1 MPKPK
6 SRARPPV
13 EKIELPPPGS
23 GKGEFRKIAGSA
35 SDDFNQVTIVQAL
48 RSLWLAHANEEDKGR
63 FSRAAA
69 AAMTGIGPREELE
82 GMLAAQL
89 VATHAAAMESY
100 RRAMIPEQTFEG
112 RRENLNQANK
122 LVRSYAAL
130 VEALDRHRGKGEQRI
145 VIERV
150 DVRAGGRAIVGA
162 VSQGGG
168 GPPPDFEE
176 RAHAPEPAALTHEQG
191 NPLWSADQARDTVP
205 VTGDIRA

>member
-1 MPKPK
+1 MAKTKKTPPK
-6 SRARPPV
+6 A
-13 EKIELPPPGS
+13 EKVELPPPGS

-69 AAMTGIGPREELE
+69 AAMTGIGPRDELE

-122 LVRSYAAL
+122 LVRSYVAL

-168 GPPPDFEE
+168 GPPPEIAE
-176 RAHAPEPAALTHEQG
+176 RAHAPAPTVLTHQPG
-191 NPLWSADQARDTVP
+191 TPMRSADPLRDAVP
-205 VTGDIRA
+205 VAGDIQA